1 MSQSLSHPL
10 TLACRKGRERQRY
23 MQYMLYMHFF
33 AIYVLTYVI
42 CSFKGIHDC
51 LVSVAP
57 YLARIFKHF
66 RSKGKLPARVGAM
79 DMRHILLLLPFL
91 LHGLLTEKI
100 EEHNRIN
107 PLVRI
112 VDPSPMMM
120 EVTIMLLSLMVSTLL
135 SQVSCRG

>member
-1 MSQSLSHPL
+1 MSQSLSRPL
-10 TLACRKGRERQRY
+10 LQVCRKGREGQRY

-112 VDPSPMMM
+112 VDPSPMMV
-120 EVTIMLLSLMVSTLL
+120 EITIMLLSWYPLYRRKFLIHK
-135 SQVSCRG
+135 G